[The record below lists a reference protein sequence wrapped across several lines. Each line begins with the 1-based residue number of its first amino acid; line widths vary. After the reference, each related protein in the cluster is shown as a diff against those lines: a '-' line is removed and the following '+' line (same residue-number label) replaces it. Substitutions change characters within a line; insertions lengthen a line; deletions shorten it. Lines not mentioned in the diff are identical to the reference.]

1 MFPESVPAYVPNRIA
16 PAEDW
21 PVPAMVKGSGN
32 VTAAPMLSVAP
43 DDTVVPWPAVDP
55 PNDDASVIEILPLEM
70 VVVPV

>member
-1 MFPESVPAYVPNRIA
+1 
-16 PAEDW
+16 
-21 PVPAMVKGSGN
+21 
-32 VTAAPMLSVAP
+32 MLSVAP